1 MLCLNTLTEWVLPL
15 WTPALAGEAGL
26 SFVQKCL
33 DFYNLLNY
41 FFSTEPLVIDDH
53 QSQFFMPETPS
64 DPEFADAETNVT
76 AQLGGSVFLHCPVVH
91 SGDRA
96 VSYPSVSIF
105 PREELSRHAGRLSR
119 PFSFAFG
126 GILFFFSTAS
136 PCQRHCSLA
145 AALFWLL
152 SMCFSA
158 GIEDGTAAA
167 DNQSQLSEWT
177 ALLLLSFLS
186 YSYKILTWLTE
197 FYSSQVGK
205 SITAH
210 PSWWYGSQVR

>member
-1 MLCLNTLTEWVLPL
+1 MTGV
-15 WTPALAGEAGL
+15 
-26 SFVQKCL
+26 SFVQKCR
-33 DFYNLLNY
+33 DFYNLLSY
-41 FFSTEPLVIDDH
+41 FFFSTEPLVIDDH

-126 GILFFFSTAS
+126 GILFFFSTA
-136 PCQRHCSLA
+136 
-145 AALFWLL
+145 
-152 SMCFSA
+152 
-158 GIEDGTAAA
+158 
-167 DNQSQLSEWT
+167 
-177 ALLLLSFLS
+177 
-186 YSYKILTWLTE
+186 
-197 FYSSQVGK
+197 
-205 SITAH
+205 
-210 PSWWYGSQVR
+210 